1 MRLWLG
7 IAALVVLVVV
17 LVSAVQ
23 RSERKEAEVRFQNT
37 LSTYRAAV
45 KSGSTREQV
54 ESYLHQQNT
63 SFTRS
68 CCEPGVFSDR
78 ADLGDE
84 PRNLFCQPWKV
95 SAEFQF
101 KNAEPPADAAKGSD
115 LLTNIDLHRE
125 GVCF

>member
-7 IAALVVLVVV
+7 LAVLVVLVVV

-23 RSERKEAEVRFQNT
+23 RSERKDAEARFQNT
-37 LSTYRAAV
+37 LATYRAAL
-45 KSGSTREQV
+45 KSGSTRDQV
-54 ESYLHQQNT
+54 EDYLRQQNT
-63 SFTRS
+63 SFTTAGCAAGSS
-68 CCEPGVFSDR
+68 CDR

-101 KNAEPPADAAKGSD
+101 KNTEPGAAKGTD
-115 LLTNIDLHRE
+115 LLTSIDLHRE
-125 GVCF
+125 GICF

>member
-1 MRLWLG
+1 MRLLLG
-7 IAALVVLVVV
+7 IGVLVVLLVV

-23 RSERKEAEVRFQNT
+23 RSERKDSEARFQQT
-37 LSTYRAAV
+37 LATYRTALR
-45 KSGSTREQV
+45 SGSSREQV
-54 ESYLHQQNT
+54 EAYLHEQNT

-78 ADLGDE
+78 VDLGDE

-101 KNAEPPADAAKGSD
+101 KNVEEPAQAAKGSD
-115 LLTNIDLHRE
+115 VLTNIDLHRE

>member
-1 MRLWLG
+1 MRMWLG
-7 IAALVVLVVV
+7 LAVLVVLVVV

-37 LSTYRAAV
+37 LASYRAAL
-45 KSGSTREQV
+45 KSGSSREQV

-68 CCEPGVFSDR
+68 CCEPGIFHDR
-78 ADLGDE
+78 ADLGEE

-101 KNAEPPADAAKGSD
+101 KNTEPPADAAKGSD
-115 LLTNIDLHRE
+115 LLTNIDLLRE

>member
-1 MRLWLG
+1 MWLG
-7 IAALVVLVVV
+7 LGALVVLVVV
-17 LVSAVQ
+17 AVSAVQ
-23 RSERKEAEVRFQNT
+23 RSDRKEAEVRFQTT
-37 LSTYRAAV
+37 LSSYRAAL
-45 KSGSTREQV
+45 KAGSSREQV

-78 ADLGDE
+78 TDLGDE

-101 KNAEPPADAAKGSD
+101 RNVVPPADAAKGSD
-115 LLTNIDLHRE
+115 ILNNIALHRE
-125 GVCF
+125 GICF

>member
-1 MRLWLG
+1 MRMWLG
-7 IAALVVLVVV
+7 LGVLVVLIVV

-23 RSERKEAEVRFQNT
+23 RSERKDAEVRFQST
-37 LSTYRAAV
+37 LGSYRSAL
-45 KSGSTREQV
+45 KTGSTREQV
-54 ESYLHQQNT
+54 ENYLRQQNT
-63 SFTRS
+63 AFTRS
-68 CCEPGVFSDR
+68 CCEPAVFSDR
-78 ADLGDE
+78 TDLGDE

>member
-1 MRLWLG
+1 MRLLLG
-7 IAALVVLVVV
+7 VGVLVVLVVL
-17 LVSAVQ
+17 LVSALQ
-23 RSERKEAEVRFQNT
+23 RSERKDSEARFQNT
-37 LSTYRAAV
+37 VAAYRAAL
-45 KSGSTREQV
+45 KSGSSREQV
-54 ESYLHQQNT
+54 ETYLHEQNT

-78 ADLGDE
+78 TDLGDE

-101 KNAEPPADAAKGSD
+101 KNAKPPADAAKGSD
-115 LLTNIDLHRE
+115 VLTNIDLHRE

>member
-37 LSTYRAAV
+37 LSSYRAAV
-45 KSGSTREQV
+45 KPGSAREQV

>member
-1 MRLWLG
+1 MRTWLG
-7 IAALVVLVVV
+7 LGVLVVFVIV

-23 RSERKEAEVRFQNT
+23 RSERKDAEVRFQNT
-37 LSTYRAAV
+37 LASYRSAL
-45 KSGSTREQV
+45 KSGTSREQV
-54 ESYLHQQNT
+54 ENYLHQQNT
-63 SFTRS
+63 AFTRS
-68 CCEPGVFSDR
+68 CCEPGIFSDR
-78 ADLGDE
+78 TDLGDE
-84 PRNLFCQPWKV
+84 PRNLFRQPWKV

>member
-7 IAALVVLVVV
+7 IAVLVVLVVV

-23 RSERKEAEVRFQNT
+23 RSERKEAEARFQNT
-37 LSTYRAAV
+37 LSSYRAAV

-101 KNAEPPADAAKGSD
+101 KNAELSADAAKGSD

>member
-1 MRLWLG
+1 MRTWLG
-7 IAALVVLVVV
+7 LGVLVVLVIV

-23 RSERKEAEVRFQNT
+23 RSERKDAEVRFQNT
-37 LSTYRAAV
+37 LASYRSAL
-45 KSGSTREQV
+45 KSGTSREQV
-54 ESYLHQQNT
+54 ENYLHQQNT
-63 SFTRS
+63 AFTRS

-78 ADLGDE
+78 TDLGDE